1 MRQLFKYFQILFLS
15 MQLSRERLKLFTEDH
30 IQKLTANNPGG
41 IFTAIL
47 TAVTNAY
54 TAYYGDLSNE
64 AVLDAVKQGK
74 TVAMN
79 ASRDAVEKYIREGEN
94 LIAYTYRDN
103 PAVYQ
108 EFYPQGMTEYYK
120 ADLPTFGTIADRFK
134 SALTTHAA
142 DFTLLFVSDYN
153 TLFNTFTANRTAQLL
168 AFGNLGGEREELA
181 TTKEDLAKQLT
192 TNLLTIALQYVGDE
206 DKADVYFN
214 QGILN
219 AAFAEADRKVTK
231 EINPGELQ
239 NAFDNVSNPEVQLSF
254 KNEWESDLI
263 VGFMPDAT
271 GVPTQVTVPAGNE
284 VTLNASEF
292 GWTTV
297 NKFLNVKNASLAAG
311 KYTVTK
317 L

>member
-79 ASRDAVEKYIREGEN
+79 ASRDAVEKYIREGEK
-94 LIAYTYRDN
+94 LIAYTYRN
-103 PAVYQ
+103 NKPVYE

-142 DFTLLFVSDYN
+142 DFTPVFVADYN
-153 TLFNTFTANRTAQLL
+153 TVYTTFTSNRTAQLL

-192 TNLLTIALQYVGDE
+192 TNLLTIALEYVGDE

-219 AAFAEADRKVTK
+219 AAFAEAERKVTN
-231 EINPGELQ
+231 EINPGETQ

-254 KNEWESDLI
+254 KNEWESDLVI
-263 VGFMPDAT
+263 GFMPDAT
-271 GVPTQVTVPAGNE
+271 GVPTQVVVAAGNE
-284 VTLNASEF
+284 VTLNASEL
-292 GWTTV
+292 GWTTA
-297 NKFLNVKNASLAAG
+297 NKFLNVKNASVAAG